1 MADAIDILVVN
12 FNTLPWLKLL
22 VNQISRLKPSIPIN
36 LIVWD
41 NASTDGSNAWLAAQ
55 GIRHHL
61 HPIADA
67 HFVGLRNAIKM
78 SSAPYVAFM
87 DVDAFPITQGWLDE
101 PVNAVRQ
108 EMIGAAGLWMHIPWC
123 GRREFVH
130 PSFCVFRREL
140 YEKLSLDPS
149 IEAFEEKFT
158 YDVGEKM
165 CKQIEAAGYR
175 LMFFGR
181 TQCGD
186 GERLE
191 KYNKVIHAGASA
203 GVLGNA
209 TWPSEWVQSS
219 VVAHRNMLLRLG
231 LWEEFV
237 GYLRES
243 APLNPLCARYFGR

>member
-1 MADAIDILVVN
+1 MDDAVDILVVN

-22 VNQISRLKPSIPIN
+22 VNQISRLKPSIRIN

-61 HPIADA
+61 HPTADA
-67 HFVGLRNAIKM
+67 HFTGLKNAIKLA
-78 SSAPYVAFM
+78 SAPYVAFM
-87 DVDAFPITQGWLDE
+87 DVDAFPIAHGWLDE
-101 PVNAVRQ
+101 PINAVRQ
-108 EMIGAAGLWMHIPWC
+108 QTIGAAGLWMHIPWA

-149 IEAFEEKFT
+149 IEAFEGRFT

-165 CKQIEAAGYR
+165 CKQIEDAGYR
-175 LMFFGR
+175 LVFFGR
-181 TQCGD
+181 TQYNN

-191 KYNKVIHAGASA
+191 GNKVIHAGASA

-209 TWPSEWVQSS
+209 ALPSEWVKAS
-219 VVAHRNMLLRLG
+219 VDTHRGMLLRLG
-231 LWEEFV
+231 LWGEFV

-243 APLNPLCARYFGR
+243 VPLNPLCARYF